1 MREVHALDFHSQ
13 YVVLRYNGKRVV
25 VHPATMTYPE
35 KKRFHGASAGFS
47 RQAVL
52 LLCTVLLIALFTVTG
67 FLTRAFHLKQQ
78 AIAENWFEKG
88 NASLAA
94 GHARDAR
101 DDYRNALIFEPQNT
115 TYQLHLAQALTA
127 FGQPDQSRAYL
138 LNLLTEFPGDGEVNL
153 ELARL
158 ATRDGAV
165 TAAIH
170 YYHGAIYG
178 AWDSNPVE
186 SRRAARLELCQF
198 LVNHGEYIQAEAELI
213 ALAAGIPEDASAL
226 HATVG
231 DLFLRAGDA
240 NRALNEFQLSLKIS
254 AANDTALAG
263 AGMAAY
269 RLNDFKQ
276 AAYYFER
283 ARAANPGHAEI
294 AQMLDT
300 SRAVLGADPFAPNLT
315 EEERA
320 ARAAKA
326 LADALSRAEKCM
338 APAAK
343 SDASPLQAL
352 MDRAKAGQRGI
363 WSENGL
369 RLHPE
374 QIPPEMRVVFDIETE
389 CDREC
394 GTPEGVDLALSAIR
408 DLHKDIVYGAP
419 GA

>member
-1 MREVHALDFHSQ
+1 MHS
-13 YVVLRYNGKRVV
+13 
-25 VHPATMTYPE
+25 ATMAYPQ
-35 KKRFHGASAGFS
+35 KKRFHGVSAGFS

-52 LLCTVLLIALFTVTG
+52 LFCTVLLIALFTVTG

-127 FGQPDQSRAYL
+127 YGQPDQSRAYL
-138 LNLLTEFPGDGEVNL
+138 LNLLTQFPGDGEVNL
-153 ELARL
+153 ELAHL

-198 LVNHGEYIQAEAELI
+198 LVNHGEYVQAEAELI

-226 HATVG
+226 HATAG

-240 NRALNEFQLSLKIS
+240 NRALNEFQLSLKVS
-254 AANDTALAG
+254 AGNERALAG

-276 AAYYFER
+276 AAYYLER
-283 ARAANPGHAEI
+283 AQAVNPRRAEI
-294 AQMLDT
+294 AQMLD
-300 SRAVLGADPFAPNLT
+300 SARAVLGADPFAPNLT
-315 EEERA
+315 EAEQA

-326 LADALSRAEKCM
+326 LADALSRAEKCI

-343 SDASPLQAL
+343 TDASPLQAL

-374 QIPPEMRVVFDIETE
+374 QIPAEMRVVFDIETE

-394 GTPEGVDLALSAIR
+394 GTPEGADLALSLIR
-408 DLHKDIVYGAP
+408 DLHRDIASGGP

>member
-1 MREVHALDFHSQ
+1 MA
-13 YVVLRYNGKRVV
+13 
-25 VHPATMTYPE
+25 YPQ
-35 KKRFHGASAGFS
+35 KKRFHGVSAGFS

-52 LLCTVLLIALFTVTG
+52 LFCTVLLIALFTVTG

-78 AIAENWFEKG
+78 AIAENWFELG

-127 FGQPDQSRAYL
+127 YGQPDQSRAYL
-138 LNLLTEFPGDGEVNL
+138 LNLLTQFPGDGEVNL
-153 ELARL
+153 ELAHL

-198 LVNHGEYIQAEAELI
+198 LVNHGEYVQAEAELI

-226 HATVG
+226 HATAG

-240 NRALNEFQLSLKIS
+240 NRALNEFQLSLKVS
-254 AANDTALAG
+254 AGNERALAG

-276 AAYYFER
+276 AAYYLER
-283 ARAANPGHAEI
+283 AQAVNPRRAEI
-294 AQMLDT
+294 AQMLD
-300 SRAVLGADPFAPNLT
+300 SARAVLGADPFAPNLT
-315 EEERA
+315 EAEQA

-326 LADALSRAEKCM
+326 LADALSRAEKCI

-343 SDASPLQAL
+343 TDASPLQAL

-374 QIPPEMRVVFDIETE
+374 QIPAEMRVVFDIETE

-394 GTPEGVDLALSAIR
+394 GTPEGADLALSLIR
-408 DLHKDIVYGAP
+408 DLHRDIASGGP

>member
-1 MREVHALDFHSQ
+1 V
-13 YVVLRYNGKRVV
+13 
-25 VHPATMTYPE
+25 
-35 KKRFHGASAGFS
+35 SAGFS

-52 LLCTVLLIALFTVTG
+52 LFCTVLLIALFTVTG

-78 AIAENWFEKG
+78 AIAENWFELG

-127 FGQPDQSRAYL
+127 YGQPDQSRAYL
-138 LNLLTEFPGDGEVNL
+138 LNLLTQFPGDGEVNL
-153 ELARL
+153 ELAHL

-198 LVNHGEYIQAEAELI
+198 LVNHGEYVQAEAELI

-226 HATVG
+226 HATAG

-240 NRALNEFQLSLKIS
+240 NRALNEFQLSLKVS
-254 AANDTALAG
+254 AGNERALAG

-276 AAYYFER
+276 AAYYLER
-283 ARAANPGHAEI
+283 AQAVNPRRAEI
-294 AQMLDT
+294 AQMLD
-300 SRAVLGADPFAPNLT
+300 SARAVLGADPFAPNLT
-315 EEERA
+315 EAEQA

-326 LADALSRAEKCM
+326 LADALSRAEKCI

-343 SDASPLQAL
+343 TDASPLQAL

-374 QIPPEMRVVFDIETE
+374 QIPAEMRVVFDIETE

-394 GTPEGVDLALSAIR
+394 GTPEGADLALSLIR
-408 DLHKDIVYGAP
+408 DLHRDIASGGP

>member
-1 MREVHALDFHSQ
+1 MA
-13 YVVLRYNGKRVV
+13 
-25 VHPATMTYPE
+25 YPQ
-35 KKRFHGASAGFS
+35 KKRFHGVSAGFS

-52 LLCTVLLIALFTVTG
+52 LFCTVLLIALFTVTG

-78 AIAENWFEKG
+78 AIAENWFELG

-127 FGQPDQSRAYL
+127 YGQPDQSRAYL
-138 LNLLTEFPGDGEVNL
+138 LNLLTQFPGDGEVNL
-153 ELARL
+153 ELAHL

-198 LVNHGEYIQAEAELI
+198 LVNHGEYVQAEAELI

-226 HATVG
+226 HATAG

-240 NRALNEFQLSLKIS
+240 NRALNEFQLSLKVS
-254 AANDTALAG
+254 AGNERALAG

-276 AAYYFER
+276 AAYYLER
-283 ARAANPGHAEI
+283 AQAVNPRRAEI
-294 AQMLDT
+294 AQMLD
-300 SRAVLGADPFAPNLT
+300 SARAVLGADPFAPNLT
-315 EEERA
+315 EAEQA

-326 LADALSRAEKCM
+326 LADALSRAEKCI

-343 SDASPLQAL
+343 TDASPLQAL

-374 QIPPEMRVVFDIETE
+374 QIPAEMRVVFDIETE

>member
-1 MREVHALDFHSQ
+1 MHS
-13 YVVLRYNGKRVV
+13 
-25 VHPATMTYPE
+25 ATMAYPQ
-35 KKRFHGASAGFS
+35 KKRFHGVSAGFS

-52 LLCTVLLIALFTVTG
+52 LFCTVLLIALFTVTG

-78 AIAENWFEKG
+78 AIAENWFELG

-127 FGQPDQSRAYL
+127 YGQPDQSRAYL
-138 LNLLTEFPGDGEVNL
+138 LNLLTQFPGDGEVNL
-153 ELARL
+153 ELAHL

-198 LVNHGEYIQAEAELI
+198 LVNHGEYVQAEAELI

-226 HATVG
+226 HATAG

-240 NRALNEFQLSLKIS
+240 NRALNEFQLSLKVS
-254 AANDTALAG
+254 AGNERALAG

-276 AAYYFER
+276 AAYYLER
-283 ARAANPGHAEI
+283 AQAVNPRRAEI
-294 AQMLDT
+294 AQMLD
-300 SRAVLGADPFAPNLT
+300 SARAVLGADPFAPNLT
-315 EEERA
+315 EAEQA

-326 LADALSRAEKCM
+326 LADALSRAEKCI

-343 SDASPLQAL
+343 TDASPLQAL

-374 QIPPEMRVVFDIETE
+374 QIPAEMRVVFDIETE

-394 GTPEGVDLALSAIR
+394 GTPEGADLALSLIR
-408 DLHKDIVYGAP
+408 DLHRDIASGGP

>member
-1 MREVHALDFHSQ
+1 MA
-13 YVVLRYNGKRVV
+13 
-25 VHPATMTYPE
+25 YPQ
-35 KKRFHGASAGFS
+35 KKRFHGVSAGFS

-52 LLCTVLLIALFTVTG
+52 LFCTVLLIALFTVTG

-78 AIAENWFEKG
+78 AIAENWFELG

-127 FGQPDQSRAYL
+127 YGQPDQSRAYL
-138 LNLLTEFPGDGEVNL
+138 LNLLTQFPGDGEVNL
-153 ELARL
+153 ELAHL

-198 LVNHGEYIQAEAELI
+198 LVNHGEYVQAEAELI

-226 HATVG
+226 HATAG

-240 NRALNEFQLSLKIS
+240 NRALNEFQLSLKVS
-254 AANDTALAG
+254 AGNERALAG

-276 AAYYFER
+276 AAYYLER
-283 ARAANPGHAEI
+283 AQAVNPRRAEI
-294 AQMLDT
+294 AQMLD
-300 SRAVLGADPFAPNLT
+300 SARAVLGADPFAPNLT
-315 EEERA
+315 EAEQA

-326 LADALSRAEKCM
+326 LADALSRAEKCI

-343 SDASPLQAL
+343 TDASPLQAL

-374 QIPPEMRVVFDIETE
+374 QIPAEMRVVFDIETE

-394 GTPEGVDLALSAIR
+394 GTPEGADLALSLIR
-408 DLHKDIVYGAP
+408 DLHRDIASGRP

>member
-1 MREVHALDFHSQ
+1 
-13 YVVLRYNGKRVV
+13 
-25 VHPATMTYPE
+25 
-35 KKRFHGASAGFS
+35 
-47 RQAVL
+47 
-52 LLCTVLLIALFTVTG
+52 
-67 FLTRAFHLKQQ
+67 
-78 AIAENWFEKG
+78 
-88 NASLAA
+88 
-94 GHARDAR
+94 
-101 DDYRNALIFEPQNT
+101 
-115 TYQLHLAQALTA
+115 
-127 FGQPDQSRAYL
+127 
-138 LNLLTEFPGDGEVNL
+138 
-153 ELARL
+153 
-158 ATRDGAV
+158 
-165 TAAIH
+165 
-170 YYHGAIYG
+170 
-178 AWDSNPVE
+178 
-186 SRRAARLELCQF
+186 
-198 LVNHGEYIQAEAELI
+198 
-213 ALAAGIPEDASAL
+213 
-226 HATVG
+226 
-231 DLFLRAGDA
+231 
-240 NRALNEFQLSLKIS
+240 
-254 AANDTALAG
+254 
-263 AGMAAY
+263 
-269 RLNDFKQ
+269 
-276 AAYYFER
+276 
-283 ARAANPGHAEI
+283 
-294 AQMLDT
+294 MLDT

>member
-1 MREVHALDFHSQ
+1 MS
-13 YVVLRYNGKRVV
+13 
-25 VHPATMTYPE
+25 YPE
-35 KKRFHGASAGFS
+35 KKRFHGASARFS
-47 RQAVL
+47 RQTVL

-78 AIAENWFEKG
+78 AIAENWFEMG
-88 NASLAA
+88 NASLAV

-127 FGQPDQSRAYL
+127 YGQPDQSRAYL
-138 LNLLTEFPGDGEVNL
+138 LNLLTQFPGDGEVNL
-153 ELARL
+153 ELAHL

-198 LVNHGEYIQAEAELI
+198 LVNHGEYVQAEAELI

-226 HATVG
+226 HATAG

-240 NRALNEFQLSLKIS
+240 NRALNEFQLSLKVS
-254 AANDTALAG
+254 AGNERALAG

-276 AAYYFER
+276 AAYYLER
-283 ARAANPGHAEI
+283 AQAVNPRRAEI
-294 AQMLDT
+294 AQMLD
-300 SRAVLGADPFAPNLT
+300 SARAVLGADPFAPNLT
-315 EEERA
+315 EAEQA

-326 LADALSRAEKCM
+326 LADALSRAEKCI

-343 SDASPLQAL
+343 TDASPLQAL

-374 QIPPEMRVVFDIETE
+374 QIPAEMRVVFDIETE

-394 GTPEGVDLALSAIR
+394 GTPEGADLALSLIR
-408 DLHKDIVYGAP
+408 DLHRDIASGGP

>member
-1 MREVHALDFHSQ
+1 M
-13 YVVLRYNGKRVV
+13 Y
-25 VHPATMTYPE
+25 PATMAYLQ
-35 KKRFHGASAGFS
+35 KKRLHGVSAGFS

-52 LLCTVLLIALFTVTG
+52 LFCTVLLIALSTATG

-78 AIAENWFEKG
+78 AIAENWFQLG
-88 NASLAA
+88 NSSLAA

-158 ATRDGAV
+158 AAHDGAV

-186 SRRAARLELCQF
+186 SRRGARLELCQF
-198 LVNHGEYIQAEAELI
+198 LVNHGEYVQAEAELI
-213 ALAAGIPEDASAL
+213 SLAAGIPEDASAL
-226 HATVG
+226 QATAG

-240 NRALNEFQLSLKIS
+240 NRALNEFQLSLKVS
-254 AANDTALAG
+254 PGNEGALAG
-263 AGMAAY
+263 AGRAAY

-276 AAYYFER
+276 AAYYLER
-283 ARAANPGHAEI
+283 AHAANSNDPEM

-300 SRAVLGADPFAPNLT
+300 SRAVLAADPFAESLP
-315 EEERA
+315 EAERA
-320 ARAAKA
+320 RRAAKA
-326 LADALSRAEKCM
+326 LTAALSRADKCM
-338 APAAK
+338 ASAPNADG
-343 SDASPLQAL
+343 SSLQAL
-352 MDRAKAGQRGI
+352 MERAKAGQRGI
-363 WSENGL
+363 WNENGL
-369 RLHPE
+369 HLHPE
-374 QIPPEMRVVFDIETE
+374 QIPAEMRVVFDIETQ
-389 CDREC
+389 CDSEC
-394 GTPEGVDLALSAIR
+394 GKPEGEDLALSLIR
-408 DLHKDIVYGAP
+408 DLHKDIASGAP
-419 GA
+419 GI

>member
-1 MREVHALDFHSQ
+1 M
-13 YVVLRYNGKRVV
+13 
-25 VHPATMTYPE
+25 HPATMSYPE
-35 KKRFHGASAGFS
+35 KKRFHGPSAGFS

-52 LLCTVLLIALFTVTG
+52 LFCTVLLIALFTATG

-127 FGQPDQSRAYL
+127 YGQPDQSRAYL
-138 LNLLTEFPGDGEVNL
+138 LNLLTQFPGDGEVNL
-153 ELARL
+153 ELAHL

-178 AWDSNPVE
+178 AWDSDPVE
-186 SRRAARLELCQF
+186 SRRGARLELCQF
-198 LVNHGEYIQAEAELI
+198 LANHGEYVQAEAELI

-231 DLFLRAGDA
+231 DLFLRVGDA
-240 NRALNEFQLSLKIS
+240 NRALNGFQLSLKVS
-254 AANDTALAG
+254 AGNESALAG
-263 AGMAAY
+263 AGMASY

-276 AAYYFER
+276 AAYYLER
-283 ARAANPGHAEI
+283 ADTANPGHAEI

-300 SRAVLGADPFAPNLT
+300 SRAVLRADPFAPNLT
-315 EEERA
+315 EAEQA
-320 ARAAKA
+320 ARAVKA
-326 LADALSRAEKCM
+326 LADALSRAEKCIASAM
-338 APAAK
+338 K
-343 SDASPLQAL
+343 TDASPLQAL

-374 QIPPEMRVVFDIETE
+374 QIPAEMRVAFDIETE

-394 GTPEGVDLALSAIR
+394 GKPEGVDLALSLIR
-408 DLHKDIVYGAP
+408 DLHKEIASGAT

>member
-1 MREVHALDFHSQ
+1 MS
-13 YVVLRYNGKRVV
+13 
-25 VHPATMTYPE
+25 YPE

-47 RQAVL
+47 RQTVL

-78 AIAENWFEKG
+78 AIAENWFEMG
-88 NASLAA
+88 NASLAV

-127 FGQPDQSRAYL
+127 YGQPDQSRAYL
-138 LNLLTEFPGDGEVNL
+138 LNLLTQFPGDGEVNL
-153 ELARL
+153 ELAHL

-186 SRRAARLELCQF
+186 SRRGARLELCQF
-198 LVNHGEYIQAEAELI
+198 LVNHGEYVQAEAELI

-226 HATVG
+226 HATAG
-231 DLFLRAGDA
+231 DLFLRVGDA
-240 NRALNEFQLSLKIS
+240 NRALNEFQLSLKVS
-254 AANDTALAG
+254 AGNEGALAG
-263 AGMAAY
+263 AGMASY

-276 AAYYFER
+276 AAYYLER
-283 ARAANPGHAEI
+283 AQTANPGRAEI

-300 SRAVLGADPFAPNLT
+300 SLAVLGADPFAPNLT
-315 EEERA
+315 EAEQA

-326 LADALSRAEKCM
+326 LADALSRAGKCM
-338 APAAK
+338 APA
-343 SDASPLQAL
+343 SNTDAPPLQAL

-374 QIPPEMRVVFDIETE
+374 QIPAEMKVVFDIETG

-394 GTPEGVDLALSAIR
+394 GKPEGADLALSLIR
-408 DLHKDIVYGAP
+408 DLHRDIASGGP